1 MAIAFNTFDSPAAA
15 AAALAQH
22 AATALEAGCTQ
33 RQRASL
39 VVSGGRS
46 PIAFFNALS
55 AAQNVPW
62 AQVGITLADERWV
75 EPKSADSNQRLVHT
89 ELLQNAASVAQF
101 VPLKAAGALTAAAL
115 SAQWQA
121 INNMAQPFDFMVLG
135 MGDDS
140 HTASL
145 FPDAVGLAE
154 ALDLDAPTALVRMQP
169 LNAPHE
175 RISFNLSALLHSR
188 HIALLLQ
195 GSAKRDVYERA
206 LVNTDALSCPICAV
220 LQQNK
225 VPVSVYWSA

>member
-1 MAIAFNTFDSPAAA
+1 M
-15 AAALAQH
+15 
-22 AATALEAGCTQ
+22 
-33 RQRASL
+33 
-39 VVSGGRS
+39 
-46 PIAFFNALS
+46 
-55 AAQNVPW
+55 
-62 AQVGITLADERWV
+62 
-75 EPKSADSNQRLVHT
+75 T

-145 FPDAVGLAE
+145 FPGAVGLAE
-154 ALDLDAPTALVRMQP
+154 ALDLDALTALVRMQP

-175 RISFNLSALLHSR
+175 RISFNLSALLHSH

-195 GSAKRDVYERA
+195 GSAKRGVYEHS
-206 LVNTDALSCPICAV
+206 LVNTDALSAPIGAV